1 MRDVEDGYP
10 LGLISRDRQFESGS
24 RNSSYLTPICTVTA
38 IRIFREIREW
48 WRKQRRTCN
57 GGVPKTKETRHM
69 GDHMLVTNLHQ
80 FGFVAQLNRAP
91 DYGSGGLRFESLR
104 GHKNA

>member
-1 MRDVEDGYP
+1 
-10 LGLISRDRQFESGS
+10 
-24 RNSSYLTPICTVTA
+24 
-38 IRIFREIREW
+38 
-48 WRKQRRTCN
+48 
-57 GGVPKTKETRHM
+57 M